1 MALLE
6 DTEEVEVAVD
16 VAGKSGLYAT
26 EGLVAK
32 AERDVLEVL
41 VLELGGG
48 GGGVEVEVVR
58 GLECGVYAC
67 WVVVVGGGVYFE
79 VGVYFGVVVYC
90 GVVVVGSSSGGEP
103 ELVNF
108 HEPVSTPFSVLPAN
122 ALKRPS
128 VRSRPP

>member
-1 MALLE
+1 VALLE

-16 VAGKSGLYAT
+16 VADKSGLYAD

-48 GGGVEVEVVR
+48 GGGVEVEVEVVR

-67 WVVVVGGGVYFE
+67 WVVVVGGGVYSG
-79 VGVYFGVVVYC
+79 VGVYFGVVVC
-90 GVVVVGSSSGGEP
+90 FGVVVVGFSSGGEP
-103 ELVNF
+103 EPNS
-108 HEPVSTPFSVLPAN
+108 HEPVSTPLSVLPAN
-122 ALKRPS
+122 ATKRP
-128 VRSRPP
+128 